1 MARTDDEAPASRHF
15 ERVISERQ
23 VVICVG
29 SGGVGKTTSSAVIGL
44 NAAISGRRV
53 LVMTIDPAR
62 RLANSLG
69 IEALGSEMQQIPL
82 ERFKELGLEPKGEL
96 WAMMLDMKDSFDR
109 LVQRHAPDP
118 KTRDAILDNR
128 FYHYFST
135 SLAGTQEYAA
145 SERLHELV
153 ESGEFDLIV
162 LDTPP
167 TTHALDFLEAP
178 ERLVDAVSSRALQW
192 LYKPGVLSGRSGM
205 GIVSLGTNYVMR
217 TLGKFTGG
225 ELLSELGVFLKTFS
239 SLFEGFEERAR
250 GVIDLLKSSATGFV
264 VVTAPDSLTV
274 EEALYFYEKLDR
286 DALHVDAFIV
296 NRVHPR
302 WVSEEALALPP
313 EELATA
319 LEAPPL
325 PALDEALDPTALA
338 ELLLEN
344 ASQFELRA
352 TQDATSIALMGDRL
366 PKTMPILQ
374 VPYFNRDIHSLAG
387 LNKAR
392 TALFA
397 DF

>member
-302 WVSEEALALPP
+302 WVSEEALATEPA
-313 EELATA
+313 ELATS

-352 TQDATSIALMGDRL
+352 TQDATSIDLMGDRL
-366 PKTMPILQ
+366 PATMPILK

-392 TALFA
+392 TALFGLL
-397 DF
+397 